1 MTLSTKSA
9 KRPTILDVAQR
20 AGVSKSLVSMVMRD
34 STQVSEERRQAVL
47 RAAEELGYR
56 PNAAARN
63 LARQRSFVIGV
74 MLSDLRNPFF
84 TELVDGIE
92 AAAMAAGYQA
102 LANSGGRAPDREAR
116 ALDALLQLR
125 TDGLIIAGSV
135 LSEEVLA
142 AAAKEAPMVSVTRA
156 VRSGRID
163 TVVNDDVRGAKLA
176 VDHLVELGHTRIAHI
191 DGGLGA
197 RAAERRSGFIL
208 AMKNRDLEPVVV
220 EGDYTDAGGSRGATE
235 LLAAPMLPT
244 AVFVA
249 NDLAAI
255 GALHV
260 FEEAGLGVP
269 DDISLVGYDN
279 TWLARLDHIS
289 LTTID
294 QPRRAMG
301 VTAVELLIDRIN
313 GGHLRARHVVMQPE
327 LVVGKTTAPPPP
339 NSLLARKNALRRA

>member
-1 MTLSTKSA
+1 MTAPT
-9 KRPTILDVAQR
+9 KRPTILDVAER

-34 STQVSEERRQAVL
+34 STQVSDERRSAVL

-63 LARQRSFVIGV
+63 LASRRSFVIGV

-92 AAAMAAGYQA
+92 TAATAAGYQA
-102 LANSGGRAPDREAR
+102 LLNSGGRVPEREAG

-163 TVVNDDVRGAKLA
+163 TVVNDDVSGARLA
-176 VDHLVELGHTRIAHI
+176 VDYLVELGHTRIAHI
-191 DGGLGA
+191 DGGGGA
-197 RAAERRSGFIL
+197 RAAERMIGYVETMERHGL
-208 AMKNRDLEPVVV
+208 DPLVV
-220 EGDYTDAGGSRGATE
+220 EGDYTDAGGNRGAAE
-235 LLAAPMLPT
+235 LLAARRLPT
-244 AVFVA
+244 AVFA
-249 NDLAAI
+249 SNDLAAL

-260 FEEAGLGVP
+260 FEEAGLAVP
-269 DDISLVGYDN
+269 GDMSLVGYDN

-294 QPRRAMG
+294 QPRLAMG
-301 VTAVELLIDRIN
+301 VTAVELLIDRIS
-313 GGHLRARHVVMQPE
+313 GGHRRARHLVMQPE
-327 LVVGKTTAPPPP
+327 LVVGKTTAPPT
-339 NSLLARKNALRRA
+339 A